1 MPNGKLEKRKCIRF
15 EIPGAKVNIK
25 KAGFFGLL
33 SGFSGSFALVNLS
46 KGGVGFE
53 CESILTMDQKILI
66 QLHVPGEPT
75 LHLRGNVRWQASGLG
90 ANQSKMT
97 GVQFLPFGGSRRTNP
112 RQALEVLNRLEEKY
126 SEKETPRFSPGVSE
140 KEPVEI
146 KIEEL
151 F

>member
-1 MPNGKLEKRKCIRF
+1 MSNGKLEKRKCIRF
-15 EIPGAKVNIK
+15 EIPGAKISVK
-25 KAGFFGLL
+25 RAGVFGLF
-33 SGFSGSFALVNLS
+33 SGFSGPFELVNLS

-90 ANQSKMT
+90 PNQPKMT

-112 RQALEVLNRLEEKY
+112 KEALEVLNRLEEQY
-126 SEKETPRFSPGVSE
+126 AEKELDRFSPAPSGKVPE
-140 KEPVEI
+140 KI
-146 KIEEL
+146 NIEEL